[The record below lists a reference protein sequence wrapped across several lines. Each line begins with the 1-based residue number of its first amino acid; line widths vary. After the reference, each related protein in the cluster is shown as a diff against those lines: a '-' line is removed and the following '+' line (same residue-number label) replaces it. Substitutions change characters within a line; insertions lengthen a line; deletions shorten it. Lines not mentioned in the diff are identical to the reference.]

1 MIVILTQCFPSRVGG
16 VESLISNLALGLSKK
31 EKIIVFADTY
41 DIFLDEIYDKK
52 YQNQILV
59 KRIGGIKFFR
69 KKNKLKQIKLFIQ
82 SNNIKLII
90 ADSWK
95 SFELGIDFINNK
107 KIPSICLA
115 HGNELLSKNFNK
127 QKRIINTLQKTS
139 LIVANS
145 IYTKNLAQ
153 DLKLKNTE
161 VDYIYPGA
169 EDFRHISTTKV
180 PNIKGSPILLTL
192 ARIEKRKGHSLVIE
206 SVKKLIYRYP
216 NINYIIAGDGPE
228 VNNLIRLV
236 AINKITKNVTF
247 VGSIN
252 DGQKKYIFQKTD
264 LMIMP
269 TSDESE
275 KNSIEGFGIA
285 YIEAAF
291 FCIPSIAS
299 NIGGTSEAVLN
310 NSTGIVLKKNESL
323 YDVIL
328 DLLENKDKRTKLG
341 NTAQERAVRYFQWD
355 KIAENHLS
363 IYKKYNII

>member
-41 DIFLDEIYDKK
+41 DIFLDEVYDKK

-247 VGSIN
+247 VGYKNLKEMIGLYTISDIVVLPSDYGETHGN
-252 DGQKKYIFQKTD
+252 V
-264 LMIMP
+264 LMEAIQFECALI
-269 TSDESE
+269 TSDRIGIHPEVLREDMGLVFEGSQKSE
-275 KNSIEGFGIA
+275 LTKKIQLLTEDTNL
-285 YIEAAF
+285 
-291 FCIPSIAS
+291 
-299 NIGGTSEAVLN
+299 LN
-310 NSTGIVLKKNESL
+310 KLKKNGIGYSEKIKPQ
-323 YDVIL
+323 YAANKIIE
-328 DLLENKDKRTKLG
+328 LLNKK
-341 NTAQERAVRYFQWD
+341 
-355 KIAENHLS
+355 
-363 IYKKYNII
+363 